1 MVAEVIA
8 QVRSTISYMIR
19 LGCLLHFVT
28 SNIYEFKI
36 THGESMLPTLNS
48 KNDFVHTLK
57 RFKYG
62 TDVQIGDVIV
72 LVKPTDPDQIVC
84 KRITGMPGDT
94 VIIDPSNDSVDE
106 TKRQNS
112 FDKYITIPEGHVWV
126 TGDNL
131 PYSLDSRTYSALP
144 MALIRG
150 KVVAANDFNDS
161 YKSKFGFRWI
171 ENNFKEVL
179 GPLEQQT
186 SPAST
191 IK

>member
-1 MVAEVIA
+1 
-8 QVRSTISYMIR
+8 
-19 LGCLLHFVT
+19 
-28 SNIYEFKI
+28 
-36 THGESMLPTLNS
+36 MLPTLNS